1 MPSVNIPNI
10 GIVNFPEAMSMP
22 DIERAIRDEIIP
34 NFQRQQGVAQA
45 EPAGPQQLP
54 VPERGFF
61 GTIAA
66 RAGDVAGSGVSGAGG
81 IVSGVGGLAGMAGA
95 GFDNPLS
102 RAGRGIREYGESL
115 MSPELQNKRAAFAQ
129 ALSQAESQG
138 FVAEAATAA
147 RELASNPGLLASMAI
162 EQIPQFLAS
171 FGIGRGALAVGQ
183 RIGGTAEA
191 GRRAAVGAAIG
202 SAAGL
207 QGGDIAGQTYEDVM
221 NLPAE
226 TIQQSPNYQTLLATM
241 SPQEARESLATRAG
255 REAGLMAGSISAATT
270 ALLPGVERA
279 AFSKNLSRSA
289 IARALGT
296 GAGEAVGEAI
306 EEGGGQAAQNLAA
319 SRADTERDLMR
330 GVGGAAATGAI
341 LGGAMGAGV
350 GAISAPP
357 VDLEEARR
365 AELRGAI
372 GDVVGAREPEPQ
384 APAPQP
390 DRSPERIAQL
400 IDISKQRL
408 EALNT
413 DLRDAMIRLAE
424 ARTRQEVDP
433 DEVSGIQREI
443 SEINKQAKAQNQ
455 NIKTLSSL
463 ISVPRT
469 TQVTEPGPRAAPFQP
484 GLPIVAPQADAGPT
498 PAPVVAP
505 VQQQTPAPTPTPT
518 PPPEVAPVAEEVTP
532 PPAPVVPETPPTL
545 APITPA
551 GSFNVPVGQQY
562 TVRTPDNSMAIDVV
576 PQVVDLSTLIAATG
590 RYQNRDITQKANQQT
605 IAKIENAP
613 DFTQL
618 TTTPFSDRGTPVVG
632 EDNIIEVGNH
642 RVEGLK
648 RAAQNNPEG
657 FAKYVNDL
665 RAAGYDTTGM
675 QFPVLIRR
683 RVTELDPETRSL
695 FVRLS
700 NAGSS
705 QSLNEVEIAKQDAQL
720 LTPELLAKFD
730 GEVTGGVAAAKN
742 APFVRDF
749 LSKITT
755 PDEFNKYL
763 TAQGSLSSSLEDRIN
778 NALFAYAYDD
788 DILIK
793 KAIEKKD
800 DDSRSI
806 TSGMIAA
813 TGAMNALKRG
823 IESGRIRPE
832 FDIVP
837 FLVTASDRI
846 RAGKNNGMTPSD
858 VINSDDMISPMPQIE
873 RSLIR
878 LLSNDAMSKI
888 SSATTIGRRL
898 KAYVEEAKTQTPDLD
913 LVGGQRVITP
923 EEAVVIAL
931 NPGQGAMF
939 SARRMGEQTQEQGEI
954 QGEETSPSLEKSRAV
969 IKKFLADL
977 RAKGKQGRFLA
988 NALEDALKDR
998 RFNADQI
1005 YAAFMINDAILKTI
1019 PKGADYRFR
1028 FLEDIVVDDAE
1039 AAKATG
1045 AKVGDRA
1052 QARVIKPTESLPGF
1066 IEISLAEDML
1076 PILNETAAHEAFHV
1090 LQDYFG
1096 AFDKGFNSLLA
1107 KSFRDGMT
1115 LDQLEP
1121 SIKRRLQGL
1130 KAPGSDKSYW
1140 DSLKEGLG
1148 NNPLSLREAQA
1159 YAFGS
1164 LTDAAMRGQKVTGL
1178 TAPFQRFVNFL
1189 RDTFSKLRSGLR
1201 GDGYQTVADLLAGAG
1216 ARAEGFTQEA
1226 PKFGQVEFSARK
1238 KKNESWAEYYSNRLS
1253 APVVYDDGNVSLIEG
1268 ATVDGKPVYVGVNKD
1283 GILTH
1288 HDIEVYSGSQFS
1300 GDELAALI
1308 KAKKDHL
1315 SKVSEV
1321 IKYNP
1326 NGPFKPGQVA
1336 AFDKSFPS
1344 DMRGF
1349 AEGLMKELGINNSP
1363 VFFADY
1369 AGSDNPEIGPNN
1381 KMYGR
1386 YFYMRKMLSGQK
1398 AKWGNGVFGLSSSAI
1413 NPSVTLRAITINFD
1427 NLESKELQFETIA
1440 HEIGHV
1446 FDKAVFRNAP
1456 PEQQN
1461 AVYDAFTSWLRKNEN
1476 LPANEYLQVLRT
1488 ALVGRKI
1495 TSPNLEG
1502 VSAQRLDP
1510 YFRKFE
1516 EWFADQVAKWSLTS
1530 KPAETLLGRFFQQ
1543 VAAGYRKIIQALGAK
1558 GLPDQSVADFIENHR
1573 KSIPGLNIVNV
1584 EPEVVTRGTPP
1595 APRGEQVTFDFTTVR
1610 KREAKEKEVLPE
1622 GFGKAPP
1629 GKAPQTKF
1637 EFSARGVPQQKIS
1650 SAKTSIAQIPATF
1663 KRVEFKPGTRNLDY
1677 GGGSYDLGS
1686 EFLREKGVE
1695 NLVYDRFNR
1704 SEEHNDSVLKEIGKR
1719 GADTVTVNNVLNVVA
1734 EPEVRDFIVEDAASY
1749 LKPNGTAYFL
1759 IYEGDGSGSGKET
1772 SKGFQNNAKTESYL
1786 PTIKRHF
1793 NEVIRKGNLVIA
1805 QGVKGAPEF
1814 SARKAPSY
1822 SAQKPSAPPGTAKSF
1837 YQSVIK
1843 DVDNSSVLDRI
1854 LSKILDKKGG
1864 ESIGSAIA
1872 RTSINQAAPLY
1883 NLDKMAR
1890 AEGYTGLNA
1899 SKALEM
1905 SMSNSGRIAQM
1916 LSTGMGRIDPKT
1928 GVISRRDDVKPL
1940 LQIMK
1945 EAGVANNEGMKE
1957 QLQAYLAALRERDLR
1972 AAGRKGFT
1980 NETIQAVNATIRESE
1995 AKNPQWKKTAA
2006 DLEKLN
2012 QALIDWAMAT
2022 GLITKQQARA
2032 LMDKFY
2038 TPFYREDYEYVTNAL
2053 GRELKGGEKALN
2065 DLFGNIILNA
2075 DSIMKAGL
2083 KNLATKT
2090 AIETMEFVKL
2100 AKPNTSDKKNDNTIT
2115 FKVNGKPVN
2124 YDVEDAVLFSA
2135 LSVMPRQMQR
2145 GIYQTMA
2152 NMASFFRDM
2161 VTVAP
2166 SFIIANLYRG
2176 KISAFVQEG
2185 QPLTTNTFAG
2195 MRDALNASTSLQNFQ
2210 LQTGF
2215 GGLEYGMGARNMAEA
2230 FERKLNDQGI
2240 IKSLAE
2246 GKVIQSM
2253 KEAFSK
2259 MQELSEA
2266 SEMAERI
2273 KLAENLIKKGM
2284 KPEDAYFQ
2292 GYMLAPY
2299 TRKGTGEGWLG
2310 ATVQFLMPLV
2320 PFLNAKI
2327 QTTYR
2332 LIENE
2337 KGDKRRLWT
2346 AGIPQQIFL
2355 RGLVVTAFSLMA
2367 YGLNLAD
2374 DEDEWDKIPN
2384 HMKLEYDMVPFMGN
2398 YISLPR
2404 AFEIGKIFGAL
2415 PVFMLDAIR
2424 RGEGK
2429 DLTEALIEVGKSTFW
2444 MNPIPKAVDPI
2455 LAAVTNYDF
2464 FRGRPLETKGDQ
2476 ALPVQERVN
2485 RSTTQT
2491 GEALSAVVNTI
2502 FGNIL
2507 SPIKAQA
2514 LLDGYMGTLGVT
2526 IMAGFDSLLAAAGA
2540 IPGKPAGAFGDPATM
2555 PAILANAA
2563 GLNRFYREGD
2573 MMVSRFVGDFYKI
2586 KEMTDQLVRS
2596 ENLAR
2601 QANDF
2606 QRLQELR
2613 GEEGLPLRMRSAVNA
2628 AGTQISEINKRIR
2641 MIERQDIDGVS
2652 KAQAIQPL
2660 IDRRDRIAKR
2670 VVDQARSMGAF

>member
-1 MPSVNIPNI
+1 MPSIQEIRQSYPQYSDLSDEQLLSGLHRRFYSDMPFQDFMGRISI
-10 GIVNFPEAMSMP
+10 GEP
-22 DIERAIRDEIIP
+22 
-34 NFQRQQGVAQA
+34 AQA

-61 GTIAA
+61 GTVGA
-66 RAGDVAGSGVSGAGG
+66 RAGDVAGSLVSGAGG
-81 IVSGVGGLAGMAGA
+81 IASGVGGLAGMATG

-115 MSPELQNKRAAFAQ
+115 MSPELQNKKAAFAQ

-138 FVAEAATAA
+138 FAAEAATAA
-147 RELASNPGLLASMAI
+147 RELVSNPGLLASMAI

-171 FGIGRGALAVGQ
+171 FGIGRGAVAIGQ
-183 RIGGTAEA
+183 RVGRTAEA
-191 GRRAAVGAAIG
+191 GRRAGVGAAIG

-207 QGGDIAGQTYEDVM
+207 QGGDIAGQTYEDVLK
-221 NLPAE
+221 LPAE
-226 TIQQSPNYQTLLATM
+226 TMQQSPAYRELLATM

-255 REAGLMAGSISAATT
+255 REAGLMAGGLSAATT
-270 ALLPGVERA
+270 ALLPSVERA

-306 EEGGGQAAQNLAA
+306 EEGGGQAAQNIAA

-350 GAISAPP
+350 GAISAPS

-372 GDVVGAREPEPQ
+372 GEVVGAREPAPEAQLALPREVAEYEVPGGTLTRTQ
-384 APAPQP
+384 AENYVARMERERFPEIANVEGWNFDDKFRYVR
-390 DRSPERIAQL
+390 DRLEQEQQDIVARRQEAETSPERIVEAISGAQE
-400 IDISKQRL
+400 RL
-408 EALNT
+408 T
-413 DLRDAMIRLAE
+413 DLNANLREARIRLGE
-424 ARTRQEVDP
+424 AQRRESVDP
-433 DEVSGIQREI
+433 IEVRNIQNEI
-443 SEINKQAKAQNQ
+443 RDINQQVLGQKRNVAELQSLLPTGF
-455 NIKTLSSL
+455 KTADLFR
-463 ISVPRT
+463 PR
-469 TQVTEPGPRAAPFQP
+469 QVQP
-484 GLPIVAPQADAGPT
+484 EVAPT
-498 PAPVVAP
+498 P
-505 VQQQTPAPTPTPT
+505 VQQQAPTPSPV
-518 PPPEVAPVAEEVTP
+518 PPPEVAPVAEEQ
-532 PPAPVVPETPPTL
+532 PPAPQPPAPEITPAP

-576 PQVVDLSTLIAATG
+576 PEVVDLSTLIAATG

-605 IAKIENAP
+605 ISKIENAP

-632 EDNIIEVGNH
+632 ADNIIEVGNH

-657 FAKYVNDL
+657 FAKYASDL

-683 RVTELDPETRSL
+683 RVTELDSETRSL

-837 FLVTASDRI
+837 SLVTASDRI
-846 RAGKNNGMTPSD
+846 RAGKNNGMSPGD
-858 VINSDDMISPMPQIE
+858 VLNSEDMLNPMPQIE
-873 RSLIR
+873 RSIIR
-878 LLSNDAMSKI
+878 LLSNDSLSKI
-888 SSATTIGRRL
+888 ASATAIGKRL
-898 KAYVEEAKTQTPDLD
+898 KAYVEEVKTQTPDPD
-913 LVGGQRVITP
+913 LMGGQRVITP
-923 EEAVVIAL
+923 EEAVVTAL
-931 NPGQGAMF
+931 NPGQPAMF
-939 SARRMGEQTQEQGEI
+939 SARRMGEQAQEQGET
-954 QGEETSPSLEKSRAV
+954 QAEEVSPSIEKSRTI
-969 IKKFLADL
+969 IKKYLADL
-977 RAKGKQGRFLA
+977 RGKGKQGRLLA
-988 NALEDALKDR
+988 NSLEKLLNDR

-1005 YAAFMINDAILKTI
+1005 YAAFTIDNAILKTI
-1019 PKGADYRFR
+1019 PKDAAYRFN
-1028 FLEDIVVDDAE
+1028 FLEDIIVDNAE

-1052 QARVIKPTESLPGF
+1052 QARVIKPTASLPGF

-1107 KSFRDGMT
+1107 KSFEDGIT

-1130 KAPGSDKSYW
+1130 KAPNSDKSYFAV
-1140 DSLKEGLG
+1140 LKEGLG
-1148 NNPLSLREAQA
+1148 NNPLSVREAQA
-1159 YAFGS
+1159 YAFGA

-1178 TAPFQRFVNFL
+1178 TAPFQRFFNFV
-1189 RDTFSKLRSGLR
+1189 RDTFSKIRSGLR
-1201 GDGYQTVADLLAGAG
+1201 GDGYQTAADLLAGAG
-1216 ARAEGFTQEA
+1216 ARAEGFTQAAPTEGGTEYSGREA
-1226 PKFGQVEFSARK
+1226 PAQTQTENFK
-1238 KKNESWAEYYSNRLS
+1238 KWFKDSKVVDAEGEPL
-1253 APVVYDDGNVSLIEG
+1253 VVYHGTRTG
-1268 ATVDGKPVYVGVNKD
+1268 
-1283 GILTH
+1283 
-1288 HDIEVYSGSQFS
+1288 
-1300 GDELAALI
+1300 
-1308 KAKKDHL
+1308 
-1315 SKVSEV
+1315 
-1321 IKYNP
+1321 
-1326 NGPFKPGQVA
+1326 
-1336 AFDKSFPS
+1336 
-1344 DMRGF
+1344 GF
-1349 AEGLMKELGINNSP
+1349 N
-1363 VFFADY
+1363 
-1369 AGSDNPEIGPNN
+1369 
-1381 KMYGR
+1381 
-1386 YFYMRKMLSGQK
+1386 
-1398 AKWGNGVFGLSSSAI
+1398 
-1413 NPSVTLRAITINFD
+1413 
-1427 NLESKELQFETIA
+1427 
-1440 HEIGHV
+1440 
-1446 FDKAVFRNAP
+1446 
-1456 PEQQN
+1456 
-1461 AVYDAFTSWLRKNEN
+1461 
-1476 LPANEYLQVLRT
+1476 
-1488 ALVGRKI
+1488 
-1495 TSPNLEG
+1495 
-1502 VSAQRLDP
+1502 
-1510 YFRKFE
+1510 
-1516 EWFADQVAKWSLTS
+1516 
-1530 KPAETLLGRFFQQ
+1530 
-1543 VAAGYRKIIQALGAK
+1543 
-1558 GLPDQSVADFIENHR
+1558 
-1573 KSIPGLNIVNV
+1573 
-1584 EPEVVTRGTPP
+1584 
-1595 APRGEQVTFDFTTVR
+1595 
-1610 KREAKEKEVLPE
+1610 
-1622 GFGKAPP
+1622 
-1629 GKAPQTKF
+1629 
-1637 EFSARGVPQQKIS
+1637 
-1650 SAKTSIAQIPATF
+1650 
-1663 KRVEFKPGTRNLDY
+1663 EFKPNFRKGEQ
-1677 GGGSYDLGS
+1677 LGFGMHFAS
-1686 EFLREKGVE
+1686 NRDFAQRYAEDDNVARRGKSPQ
-1695 NLVYDRFNR
+1695 VYDTYLSIQNPLNADSIVYEGTKEFDLASRLAGSKLFTQK
-1704 SEEHNDSVLKEIGKR
+1704 SEDGRR
-1719 GADTVTVNNVLNVVA
+1719 GAYMQNAIDSTSPQRAEKLIKEAGYDGVVYRSRIGQRTPYGSTYSG
-1734 EPEVRDFIVEDAASY
+1734 ESQSFIVFEPQQIKSATG
-1749 LKPNGTAYFL
+1749 NRGTF
-1759 IYEGDGSGSGKET
+1759 S
-1772 SKGFQNNAKTESYL
+1772 ESE
-1786 PTIKRHF
+1786 KR
-1793 NEVIRKGNLVIA
+1793 IDY
-1805 QGVKGAPEF
+1805 

-1837 YQSVIK
+1837 YQTVIK

-1890 AEGYTGLNA
+1890 AEGYTGLDA

-1916 LSTGMGRIDPKT
+1916 LSVGMGKIDPKT
-1928 GVISRRDDVKPL
+1928 GVISLRNDVKPL

-1945 EAGVANNEGMKE
+1945 EAGIANNEGMKE

-1980 NETIQAVNATIRESE
+1980 NQTIQAVTATIKEAE
-1995 AKNPQWKKTAA
+1995 AKHPEWKKTAA
-2006 DLEKLN
+2006 ELDKLN

-2022 GLITKQQARA
+2022 GLVTKQQART
-2032 LMDKFY
+2032 LKDKFY
-2038 TPFYREDYEYVTNAL
+2038 TPFYREDYEYVTNAV

-2115 FKVNGKPVN
+2115 FKVNGKPTN

-2135 LSVMPRQMQR
+2135 LSVMPRQMIG

-2152 NMASFFRDM
+2152 KMAAFFRDM

-2215 GGLEYGMGARNMAEA
+2215 GGLDYGMGARNMAEA

-2240 IKSLAE
+2240 IKSLSK

-2284 KPEDAYFQ
+2284 KPQDAYFQ

-2299 TRKGTGEGWLG
+2299 TRKGTGEGWVG
-2310 ATVQFLMPLV
+2310 QSIQFLMPLV

-2337 KGDKRRLWT
+2337 KGDKQKLWT
-2346 AGIPQQIFL
+2346 LGLPQQIFL

-2367 YGLNLAD
+2367 YGLNLAE

-2384 HMKLEYDMVPFMGN
+2384 HMKMEYDIIPFMGN
-2398 YISLPR
+2398 YITLPK
-2404 AFEIGKIFGAL
+2404 AFEIGKIFGSL
-2415 PVFMLDAIR
+2415 PVFILDAIR

-2444 MNPIPKAVDPI
+2444 MNPMPKAVDPI
-2455 LAAVTNYDF
+2455 IAAVTNYDF
-2464 FRGRPLETKGDQ
+2464 FRGRPLETKGDE
-2476 ALPVQERVN
+2476 ALPVQERIN
-2485 RSTTQT
+2485 RSTTKT
-2491 GEALSAVVNTI
+2491 GEALSAVVNTV
-2502 FGNIL
+2502 FGNVL

-2514 LLDGYMGTLGVT
+2514 LLDGYTGTLGVT
-2526 IMAGFDSLLAAAGA
+2526 IMSGFDSLLAASGA

-2555 PAILANAA
+2555 PAILANSA
-2563 GLNRFYREGD
+2563 GLNRFYREND

-2596 ENLAR
+2596 ESLAR
-2601 QANDF
+2601 QSNDF

-2613 GEEGLPLRMRSAVNA
+2613 GEEGLPLRMRQTVSA

-2652 KAQAIQPL
+2652 KAEAIQPL
-2660 IDRRDRIAKR
+2660 IERRDRIAKR
-2670 VVDQARSMGAF
+2670 VVDQARSLGAF